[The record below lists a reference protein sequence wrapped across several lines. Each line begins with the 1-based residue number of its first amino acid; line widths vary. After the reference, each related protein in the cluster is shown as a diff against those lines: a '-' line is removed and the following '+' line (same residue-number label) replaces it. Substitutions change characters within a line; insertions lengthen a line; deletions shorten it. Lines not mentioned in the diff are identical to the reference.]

1 MEFENNLRSFILKE
15 ILPNADLNSI
25 SDDTDLLES
34 GILDSFSILK
44 LASHIEDVYK
54 IEVGLDELVPENIGS
69 LKKVAAFINR
79 KAGNENV

>member
-1 MEFENNLRSFILKE
+1 MEFENNLWNYILKE
-15 ILPNADLNSI
+15 ILPNGDPNAI

-44 LASHIEDVYK
+44 LASHIEDVYQ

-69 LKKVAAFINR
+69 LKKVAAFINH
-79 KAGNENV
+79 KVGNRHM